1 MIIDRDMRHISALES
16 VHADQI
22 KDNSDM
28 KKLYTIMIVI
38 FQRLLYGVRCE
49 SLKTVQDN
57 EEGNREK
64 KCYDQGPE
72 SL

>member
-1 MIIDRDMRHISALES
+1 MIVDRDMKQISALES

-22 KDNSDM
+22 KDKSDM

-49 SLKTVQDN
+49 SLKTVQDT

>member
-16 VHADQI
+16 VYADQI
-22 KDNSDM
+22 KDKSDM

-49 SLKTVQDN
+49 SLKNVQDT

-64 KCYDQGPE
+64 KCGDQGPE
-72 SL
+72 ML

>member
-16 VHADQI
+16 VYADQI
-22 KDNSDM
+22 KDKSDM

-38 FQRLLYGVRCE
+38 FQKLLYGVRCE
-49 SLKTVQDN
+49 SLKNVQDT

-64 KCYDQGPE
+64 KCGDQGPE
-72 SL
+72 ML